1 MDMDMDM
8 DMGMD
13 MDMDMGLTSP
23 TYPLYIP
30 FFRYL

>member
-1 MDMDMDM
+1 MDMDM

-23 TYPLYIP
+23 AYPLYIP